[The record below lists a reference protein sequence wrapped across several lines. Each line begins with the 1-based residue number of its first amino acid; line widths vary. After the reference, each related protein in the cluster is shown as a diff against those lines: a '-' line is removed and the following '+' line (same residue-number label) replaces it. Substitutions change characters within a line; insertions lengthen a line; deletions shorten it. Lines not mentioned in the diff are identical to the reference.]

1 MNLDEMILVTENWKG
16 TETNALMTFND
27 FLKYI
32 DIEKLDTQT
41 ELAEIMADL
50 GRTLGKREE
59 WAEIYFVANK
69 SVSAR
74 YCTDTRQLQQ
84 FLLGSLNSIDQEV
97 RFSEDLSSDIC
108 LKKMKTLGLNSKGWM
123 TGLGYHYEKQE
134 AEYYQGDILHN
145 FNGNDYRV
153 MEKLSDRNLLLMD
166 VHTGNF
172 TVALGMDTF
181 VRYPKGETPDR
192 DNCVKGIEW
201 GHGVYLGATPSEIDF
216 QGIRKEYGD
225 MKQFQIEIKEEL
237 SRVEPIEAE
246 TLGEAIDKAMDLY
259 YGEKIVLDAEDMKG
273 VDFQPMQEEPGKS
286 R

>member
-1 MNLDEMILVTENWKG
+1 
-16 TETNALMTFND
+16 MT
-27 FLKYI
+27 
-32 DIEKLDTQT
+32 
-41 ELAEIMADL
+41 DL

-59 WAEIYFVANK
+59 WSEIYFVANK
-69 SVSAR
+69 
-74 YCTDTRQLQQ
+74 YCADTRQLQQ
-84 FLLGSLNSIDQEV
+84 FLLGSLDSCDQEV
-97 RFSEDLSSDIC
+97 RFSDEQSSEVC
-108 LKKMKTLGLNSKGWM
+108 LEKMKTLGLNNKGWM

-166 VHTGNF
+166 THTGNF

-181 VRYPKGETPDR
+181 VRYPKGETPDK
-192 DNCVKGIEW
+192 DNCMKGIEW

-216 QGIRKEYGD
+216 QNIRKEYGD

-237 SRVEPIEAE
+237 SRVESIEAE